1 MVNPVNRTHSPTSLV
16 YVFCSIAAMLQDAIS
31 SVDDYEFEIENAL
44 ARQLGAKPLP
54 FPGMDSKNEQNHGL
68 QQPHVS

>member
-1 MVNPVNRTHSPTSLV
+1 
-16 YVFCSIAAMLQDAIS
+16 MLQDAIS

-68 QQPHVS
+68 QQAHVFLFMQKTKLHFVNSF

>member
-1 MVNPVNRTHSPTSLV
+1 
-16 YVFCSIAAMLQDAIS
+16 MLQDAIS

-54 FPGMDSKNEQNHGL
+54 FPGMDSEHYCLVGSIIA
-68 QQPHVS
+68 HVVHPFILFQRTKHPFVNSS